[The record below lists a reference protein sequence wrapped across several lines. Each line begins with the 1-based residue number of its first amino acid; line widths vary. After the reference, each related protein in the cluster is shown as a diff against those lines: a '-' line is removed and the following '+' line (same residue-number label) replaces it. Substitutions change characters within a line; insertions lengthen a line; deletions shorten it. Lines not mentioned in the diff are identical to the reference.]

1 MLSFTP
7 GQKLE
12 NELRVL
18 QGEVVEI
25 YKDIDG
31 YHRKKLTIFIALR

>member
-25 YKDIDG
+25 YKDIEW
-31 YHRKKLTIFIALR
+31 LSP